1 MDRLATL
8 LEMERVSPG
17 DPFLIYALAME
28 YVSQGNMTESRRYF
42 DRLVTDHPDYVA
54 TYYQYGKL
62 EEEAGHTAIAANL
75 YRTGI
80 EKAKAARDRKTEGE
94 LRAALE
100 MMD

>member
-8 LEMERVSPG
+8 LEMERVSPS
-17 DPFLIYALAME
+17 DPFLKYALAME
-28 YVSQGNMTESRRYF
+28 YVSQGNTVESRRYF
-42 DRLVTDHPDYVA
+42 ERLVTDHPDYVA

-62 EEEAGHTAIAANL
+62 EEEAGHTAAAEKL
-75 YRTGI
+75 YTTGI
-80 EKAKAARDRKTEGE
+80 AKATAAGDKKTAGE

>member
-8 LEMERVSPG
+8 LEMERVSPN
-17 DPFLIYALAME
+17 DPFLKYALAME
-28 YVSQGNMTESRRYF
+28 YVSQGNMAESRHYF
-42 DRLVTDHPDYVA
+42 ERLVTDHPDYVP

-62 EEEAGHTAIAANL
+62 EEEAGHTAIAETL
-75 YRTGI
+75 YRTGMD
-80 EKAKAARDRKTEGE
+80 KATAAGDKKTAGE